1 MRHTLFTLLAVLF
14 CTGSLVAQELPTQK
28 EILKTMLLTNDYF
41 MKKWPDPSV
50 PTFVNKERPSNLW
63 TRAVYYEGLMALHEI
78 YPRADFYKYAY
89 DWGASH
95 QWGMRNGNTTR
106 HADNHCCGQTYIDL
120 YRICPDNPAM
130 LKNVKVSIDA
140 MVNTPQVDDWWW
152 IDAIQMAMP
161 VFAKFGNLYDD
172 TKYYDKM
179 WQLYEYTRNQLGE
192 KGMYNPKDDLWW
204 RDADYDPPYTEPNG
218 EDCYWSRGNGWVY
231 AALVRVMNE
240 IPKDEKHYKDYLRDF
255 KAMSKALIK
264 CQREDGF
271 WNVSLH
277 DPTNYGGPET
287 SGTALFVY
295 GMAWGIRQGILDA
308 DTYTEPMVRAWNAI
322 VEKAVHPN
330 GFLGY
335 MQGTGKDPSAGQ
347 PVTYDSVPDFEDYGL
362 GCVLLAGAE
371 LYKLQAQIIYP

>member
-1 MRHTLFTLLAVLF
+1 
-14 CTGSLVAQELPTQK
+14 
-28 EILKTMLLTNDYF
+28 
-41 MKKWPDPSV
+41 
-50 PTFVNKERPSNLW
+50 
-63 TRAVYYEGLMALHEI
+63 
-78 YPRADFYKYAY
+78 
-89 DWGASH
+89 
-95 QWGMRNGNTTR
+95 MRNGNTTR

-120 YRICPDNPAM
+120 YRICPDPVM

-140 MVNTPQVDDWWW
+140 MVNTPQADDWWW

-172 TKYYDKM
+172 QRYYDKM
-179 WQLYEYTRNQLGE
+179 WDLYEYTRNQLGE
-192 KGMYNPKDDLWW
+192 NGMYNPKDALWW

-231 AALVRVMNE
+231 AALLRVMNE
-240 IPKDEKHYKDYLRDF
+240 IPKNEKHYKDYLRDF

-295 GMAWGIRQGILDA
+295 GMAWGIRNGILDA
-308 DTYTEPMVRAWNAI
+308 KTYEEPMIR
-322 VEKAVHPN
+322 P
-330 GFLGY
+330 
-335 MQGTGKDPSAGQ
+335 GTPS
-347 PVTYDSVPDFEDYGL
+347 
-362 GCVLLAGAE
+362 
-371 LYKLQAQIIYP
+371 

>member
-1 MRHTLFTLLAVLF
+1 
-14 CTGSLVAQELPTQK
+14 
-28 EILKTMLLTNDYF
+28 
-41 MKKWPDPSV
+41 
-50 PTFVNKERPSNLW
+50 
-63 TRAVYYEGLMALHEI
+63 
-78 YPRADFYKYAY
+78 
-89 DWGASH
+89 
-95 QWGMRNGNTTR
+95 
-106 HADNHCCGQTYIDL
+106 
-120 YRICPDNPAM
+120 M

-172 TKYYDKM
+172 SKYYDKM

-192 KGMYNPKDDLWW
+192 NGMYNPKDGLWW

-240 IPKDEKHYKDYLRDF
+240 IPKDEKHRKDYLRDF

-295 GMAWGIRQGILDA
+295 GMAWGIRHGILDA
-308 DTYTEPMVRAWNAI
+308 NTYMEPMVRAWNAI
-322 VEKAVHPN
+322 VEHAVHPN

-371 LYKLQAQIIYP
+371 LYKLQAQILYP